1 MFNANRH
8 SNLSTTDRQCKAL
21 MLTVIILGV
30 LSFLLCLGTA
40 ANAQSSGRYT
50 IQQVGDALNSYGK
63 NTVDNN
69 GTVYYTVACGHDSW
83 KSNVVVSLSPN
94 SSVIWLDL
102 DLVEV
107 PANLSPAAL
116 ANLLKKNYDL
126 GPVFFAISNNWLR
139 ISLPLPNNDM
149 SEAKLK
155 ANLERLVHVAVD
167 NHDAWDP
174 NVLAVGSTA
183 PHASATHS
191 SMERKVDGFHRLL
204 ESAR

>member
-1 MFNANRH
+1 MFNSNRQT
-8 SNLSTTDRQCKAL
+8 NLSTTDRQCKAL
-21 MLTVIILGV
+21 MLTVIIVGV

-40 ANAQSSGRYT
+40 ANAQSSGRFT
-50 IQQVGDALNSYGK
+50 IEQVGDALNSYGK

-69 GTVYYTVACGHDSW
+69 GHVYYTVSCGHDSW
-83 KSNVVVSLSPN
+83 KSSVVVSLSPN

-107 PANLSPAAL
+107 PANLSPAAM
-116 ANLLKKNYDL
+116 ANLLKKNSDL
-126 GPVFFAISNNWLR
+126 GPVFFAIANNWLR
-139 ISLPLPNNDM
+139 ISMPLANNDM

-174 NVLAVGSTA
+174 NVLAVA
-183 PHASATHS
+183 PTGTHASATHS
-191 SMERKVDGFHRLL
+191 SMQRKVEEFDRSLQV
-204 ESAR
+204 R